1 MQHGA
6 VLVVVTM
13 PGLCALL
20 VHMAAVTKTPSTTC
34 EKPLSINLSWLYT
47 HIFRDIAVSQQLTV
61 SMAHI
66 CPCVCRWVCICRYE
80 CRGTSIFR

>member
-6 VLVVVTM
+6 VPVVVTT

-20 VHMAAVTKTPSTTC
+20 VHMAAVTKIPSTTC

-47 HIFRDIAVSQQLTV
+47 HICRDTAVSQQLTV
-61 SMAHI
+61 SMAHV
-66 CPCVCRWVCICRYE
+66 CPCVCRWVRICRYE